1 MTGCKQGERKAQE
14 AIYERFAPKMYA
26 LCLRYAGSPDD
37 AQDVLQNGFIKMFRK
52 LDDFRGEGSFDG
64 WLRRLMVT
72 SAIEYCRRIGRGV
85 WRERVCQYGEN
96 RGVAV
101 LYKKN

>member
-52 LDDFRGEGSFDG
+52 LDDFRGEGSFEG
-64 WLRRLMVT
+64 WLRRIMVT
-72 SAIEYCRRIGRGV
+72 SAIEYCRKNASWPQQQSITETI
-85 WRERVCQYGEN
+85 RERPSKEKQE
-96 RGVAV
+96 
-101 LYKKN
+101 